1 MNKMKYLIFILR
13 LYDLNNE
20 YLLLIYA
27 KHGDSKI
34 TVYSVGNNVDVD
46 ALSYLKVNDWLV
58 NGIWIGIWNGDETR
72 NGHF

>member
-1 MNKMKYLIFILR
+1 MKYLIFILR

-34 TVYSVGNNVDVD
+34 TVYSVGNNVD

-58 NGIWIGIWNGDETR
+58 NGI
-72 NGHF
+72 

>member
-1 MNKMKYLIFILR
+1 MKYLIFILR

-58 NGIWIGIWNGDETR
+58 NGI
-72 NGHF
+72 